1 MPGEISLA
9 QNGILFLDELP
20 EFSRHVLEV
29 LREPLESGKI
39 VISRAAR
46 SAEFPARFQ
55 LLASLNPCP
64 CGYLGDEERPC
75 QCSLGQ
81 IQHYRNKISGPLMD
95 RIDLQVEVPRLPHKM
110 LREANTE
117 GLTSQQAR
125 SLVMRARK
133 KQIERND
140 GLTNA
145 QLQGR
150 QIEALIPLAPPLL
163 DFLEHVVER
172 LRLSARAYHRIIKVS
187 RTIADLKQ
195 CDEVSQSHLSEAVA
209 YRGFD
214 RAEY

>member
-1 MPGEISLA
+1 
-9 QNGILFLDELP
+9 
-20 EFSRHVLEV
+20 
-29 LREPLESGKI
+29 
-39 VISRAAR
+39 
-46 SAEFPARFQ
+46 
-55 LLASLNPCP
+55 
-64 CGYLGDEERPC
+64 
-75 QCSLGQ
+75 
-81 IQHYRNKISGPLMD
+81 MD
-95 RIDLQVEVPRLPHKM
+95 RIDLQVEVPRLPHKV
-110 LREANTE
+110 LREANAE

-195 CDEVSQSHLSEAVA
+195 CDEVNQSHLSEAVA

-214 RAEY
+214 RADL